1 MASLTWQITRHS
13 LGIFSVPT
21 IVLQTADVIP
31 IREPRAREP
40 CTISGYILGLHS
52 KQHSF
57 LGLTCIRKAEGKNAE
72 GKKAEGKKAEGKKA
86 GVKRRGVKRRTTI
99 RIRFHKKVNYRE
111 YFLMDICLYFKGSK
125 FVIRFQISF
134 SVQKLWSTLSRK

>member
-13 LGIFSVPT
+13 LDIFSVPT
-21 IVLQTADVIP
+21 IVLQTADVVP
-31 IREPRAREP
+31 IRQPRAREP

-57 LGLTCIRKAEGKNAE
+57 LGLTCIRKT
-72 GKKAEGKKAEGKKA
+72 EGKKAEGKKA
-86 GVKRRGVKRRTTI
+86 GVKRRGVTRRTTI

-134 SVQKLWSTLSRK
+134 SVQKLLSTLSRK

>member
-57 LGLTCIRKAEGKNAE
+57 LGLTCIRKAEGKNE
-72 GKKAEGKKAEGKKA
+72 EGKKAEGKKA

-134 SVQKLWSTLSRK
+134 SVQKLSSTLSRK

>member
-21 IVLQTADVIP
+21 IVLQTAHVIP

-40 CTISGYILGLHS
+40 CTILGYILGLHS

-57 LGLTCIRKAEGKNAE
+57 LGLTCIRKVEGKN
-72 GKKAEGKKAEGKKA
+72 AEGKKAEGKKA

>member
-1 MASLTWQITRHS
+1 MLIQIYKALPNSKLILINVSLTWQITRHS

-57 LGLTCIRKAEGKNAE
+57 LGLTCIRKAEGK
-72 GKKAEGKKAEGKKA
+72 KAEGKKA
-86 GVKRRGVKRRTTI
+86 GVKGGK
-99 RIRFHKKVNYRE
+99 
-111 YFLMDICLYFKGSK
+111 
-125 FVIRFQISF
+125 
-134 SVQKLWSTLSRK
+134 

>member
-57 LGLTCIRKAEGKNAE
+57 LGLTCIRKAEGKNE
-72 GKKAEGKKAEGKKA
+72 EGKKAEGKKA

-125 FVIRFQISF
+125 FVIRFQIYF